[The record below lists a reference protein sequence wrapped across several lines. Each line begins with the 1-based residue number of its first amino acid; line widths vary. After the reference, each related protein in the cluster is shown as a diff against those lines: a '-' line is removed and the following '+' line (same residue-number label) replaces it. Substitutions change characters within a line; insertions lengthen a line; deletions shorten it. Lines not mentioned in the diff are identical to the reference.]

1 MAISAAKLCNL
12 SEKNFNSLN
21 QIKDVN
27 GRLELVKT
35 FSNKV
40 NVYVDF
46 AHTPD
51 ALEKSL
57 KSLTNTH
64 GKNISV
70 VFGCGGD
77 RDYKK
82 RPLMGKIAA
91 KFCKKI
97 YVTDDNPRNEKP
109 EKIRRQ
115 IIKRIKHKRL
125 FNIGKRDQAIK
136 YAILGA
142 DPHETILVAGK
153 GHETQQIFRNKVV
166 SFSDKEIIK
175 NIKINRSKIKKD
187 NLNFIQNKNIIK
199 SLKRIKNKQFSW
211 FGNRFKNC

>member
-1 MAISAAKLCNL
+1 
-12 SEKNFNSLN
+12 
-21 QIKDVN
+21 
-27 GRLELVKT
+27 
-35 FSNKV
+35 
-40 NVYVDF
+40 
-46 AHTPD
+46 
-51 ALEKSL
+51 
-57 KSLTNTH
+57 
-64 GKNISV
+64 
-70 VFGCGGD
+70 
-77 RDYKK
+77 
-82 RPLMGKIAA
+82 MGKIAA

-166 SFSDKEIIK
+166 SISDKEIIK
-175 NIKINRSKIKKD
+175 NIKFNRSKIKKD

-199 SLKRIKNKQFSW
+199 SLKKNKKIKNFHGLAMNSRIVK
-211 FGNRFKNC
+211 KNNLFLTIKGKNNDGIKFIPNAIKKGASYIVSSKNIKKIQKKSLK

>member
-12 SEKNFNSLN
+12 SEKKIFNSLN

-70 VFGCGGD
+70 VLGVVEIGIT
-77 RDYKK
+77 KK
-82 RPLMGKIAA
+82 
-91 KFCKKI
+91 
-97 YVTDDNPRNEKP
+97 T
-109 EKIRRQ
+109 
-115 IIKRIKHKRL
+115 
-125 FNIGKRDQAIK
+125 FNG
-136 YAILGA
+136 
-142 DPHETILVAGK
+142 
-153 GHETQQIFRNKVV
+153 
-166 SFSDKEIIK
+166 
-175 NIKINRSKIKKD
+175 
-187 NLNFIQNKNIIK
+187 
-199 SLKRIKNKQFSW
+199 
-211 FGNRFKNC
+211 KNCC